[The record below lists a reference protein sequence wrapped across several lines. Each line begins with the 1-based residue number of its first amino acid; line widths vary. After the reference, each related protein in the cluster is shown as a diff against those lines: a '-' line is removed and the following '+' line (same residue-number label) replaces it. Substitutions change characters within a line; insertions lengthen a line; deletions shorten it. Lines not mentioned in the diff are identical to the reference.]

1 MSGDKSKSQIPGSN
15 VQHIFIVGAKGLGNY
30 GGYETFVDKLTEY
43 HQNNPHIRYHV
54 ACKANGSGYMDE
66 NKLTAG
72 TVKKVDDHL
81 FIYHNADCFKIDIP
95 KHMGTAQA
103 IYYDCK
109 ALDKSIAYCKS
120 HPDVQHPIFYILA
133 CRIGPVFGHF
143 VKQIH
148 NIGGVVYVNP
158 DGHEWMRAKWSKPVR
173 KYWKE
178 SERLMVKHAD
188 QLVCDSVNIEKYI
201 KETYASYHP
210 HTTYIAYGADVKLS
224 ILSDADEKYV
234 AWMQEHGLTPN
245 NYYLIVG
252 RFVPEN
258 NFETMIREFMK
269 SHSERDLAIVTTKND
284 EFLHQLDE
292 RLHWSRD
299 KRVKFVG
306 TVYDSEL
313 LKKIRENAYGY
324 LHGHSVGGTNPSLL
338 EALGSTKL
346 NHLLYNVGFNHEVGQ
361 DAALYW
367 NLEDGNLAG
376 LIDKADNLSEDEIG
390 HYGAAAKKRI
400 ADAYS
405 WQFIADE
412 YQKLWEKGNKLN
424 NGNH

>member
-1 MSGDKSKSQIPGSN
+1 MDEKNLP
-15 VQHIFIVGAKGLGNY
+15 GAK
-30 GGYETFVDKLTEY
+30 TVS
-43 HQNNPHIRYHV
+43 PHHFKYRNAICYKV
-54 ACKANGSGYMDE
+54 P
-66 NKLTAG
+66 
-72 TVKKVDDHL
+72 VKEQ
-81 FIYHNADCFKIDIP
+81 FKS
-95 KHMGTAQA
+95 AQA
-103 IYYDCK
+103 IFYDIDSLK
-109 ALDKSIAYCKS
+109 WAINHIKKHHIE
-120 HPDVQHPIFYILA
+120 HPIVYVLA
-133 CRIGPVFGHF
+133 CRIGPFFEKYVKEIHHLGGKVF
-143 VKQIH
+143 
-148 NIGGVVYVNP
+148 VNP

-188 QLVCDSVNIEKYI
+188 LLVCDSVNIEKYI
-201 KETYASYHP
+201 QESYASYHP

-224 ILSDADEKYV
+224 TLSDDDEKYIT
-234 AWMQEHGLTPN
+234 WLNEHGLTPN

-269 SHSERDLAIVTTKND
+269 SHSKRDLAIVTTKND
-284 EFLHQLDE
+284 EFLHRLDE
-292 RLHWSRD
+292 RLHWSSDPRI
-299 KRVKFVG
+299 KFVG

-346 NHLLYNVGFNHEVGQ
+346 NLLYDVGFNHEVGE

-367 NLEDGNLAG
+367 NLDDGNLAA
-376 LIDKADNLSEDEIG
+376 LIDRADNLRADEIE
-390 HYGAAAKKRI
+390 HYGNIAKKRI
-400 ADAYS
+400 TDAYS

-412 YQKLWEKGNKLN
+412 YQKLWLGELK
-424 NGNH
+424 